1 MRTVTSKKQT
11 AREKAAAK
19 KRTTIIAGASV
30 LAFALIGVI
39 TVVSLVIGFVAS
51 IFDNTEQKQK
61 FEQFIAPI
69 VMVDPV
75 AFSEVSKADE
85 HTILMSSM
93 WNLLMNIGDGAAYPE
108 DEYGMMLI
116 PSSDLDVSAASLF
129 GSTATLSHQT
139 FGNTSINFEFNEETS
154 SYVVPPMGYTV
165 QYQPRVDKISRKGK
179 KYTLKVAYITSTTV
193 LGNTQENAEPDKYM
207 YYVLEKTGKD
217 KYIVSAV
224 FSEGEKENASSN
236 VSSAVSD
243 ISKDETESSSI
254 SKTETSSM
262 VETSSQA
269 STSSKE
275 QTSSKK

>member
-1 MRTVTSKKQT
+1 MRTAVNKKQT
-11 AREKAAAK
+11 AKEKAAAK

-39 TVVSLVIGFVAS
+39 TVISLLIGFVAS
-51 IFDNTEQKQK
+51 IFDDTEQKLK
-61 FEQFIAPI
+61 FEQFIAPV

-85 HTILMSSM
+85 HIILMSSM

-108 DEYGMMLI
+108 DEFGMMLI

-129 GSTATLSHQT
+129 GSAVALSHQT
-139 FGNTSINFEFNEETS
+139 FGNTSINFEYNEETS

-207 YYVLEKTGKD
+207 YYLLEKTGKD
-217 KYIVSAV
+217 KYVITAV
-224 FSEGEKENASSN
+224 LDSEDQKENTSSTAST
-236 VSSAVSD
+236 VSSG
-243 ISKDETESSSI
+243 ISKDETASSGI
-254 SKTETSSM
+254 SKTETSS
-262 VETSSQA
+262 VAETSSKA
-269 STSSKE
+269 A
-275 QTSSKK
+275 SSKK

>member
-1 MRTVTSKKQT
+1 MRTAVGKKQT
-11 AREKAAAK
+11 AKEKAAAK

-39 TVVSLVIGFVAS
+39 TVVSLIVGFVAS
-51 IFDNTEQKQK
+51 IFDDTEQKQK
-61 FEQFIAPI
+61 FEQFIAPV

-75 AFSEVSKADE
+75 AFTEVSKADE

-108 DEYGMMLI
+108 DEFGMMLI

-129 GSTATLSHQT
+129 GSGAALSHQT
-139 FGNTSINFEFNEETS
+139 FGNTSINFEYNEEAS

-193 LGNTQENAEPDKYM
+193 LGNTQENAQPDKYM

-217 KYIVSAV
+217 KYVVTAV
-224 FSEGEKENASSN
+224 LDSEDQKENTSSTVSTVSSGIAKDEAASSG
-236 VSSAVSD
+236 
-243 ISKDETESSSI
+243 I
-254 SKTETSSM
+254 SKTETSSAA
-262 VETSSQA
+262 ETSS
-269 STSSKE
+269 KNN
-275 QTSSKK
+275 SSKK

>member
-1 MRTVTSKKQT
+1 MRTATSKKQT
-11 AREKAAAK
+11 AKEKEAAK

-39 TVVSLVIGFVAS
+39 TVISLIVGFVAS
-51 IFDNTEQKQK
+51 LFDDSQQRLK
-61 FEQFIAPI
+61 FEQFIAPV

-93 WNLLMNIGDGAAYPE
+93 WNLLINIGDGAAYPE
-108 DEYGMMLI
+108 DEFGMMLI

-129 GSTATLSHQT
+129 GSEVALSHQT
-139 FGNTSINFEFNEETS
+139 FGNTSITFEYDEETA

-165 QYQPRVDKISRKGK
+165 QYQPRVDKISRRGK
-179 KYTLKVAYITSTTV
+179 KYTLTVAYITSTTV
-193 LGNTQENAEPDKYM
+193 LGNTQENADPDKYM

-217 KYIVSAV
+217 KYVVTAIMD
-224 FSEGEKENASSN
+224 SETEKEN
-236 VSSAVSD
+236 VSSSLQNTSSG
-243 ISKDETESSSI
+243 ISQTETTSSGI
-254 SKTETSSM
+254 SKTETSS
-262 VETSSQA
+262 EATSSA
-269 STSSKE
+269 A

>member
-1 MRTVTSKKQT
+1 MKTVASKKQT
-11 AREKAAAK
+11 AKEKAAAK

-30 LAFALIGVI
+30 LAFALIGVV
-39 TVVSLVIGFVAS
+39 TVVSLIIGFVAS

-61 FEQFIAPI
+61 FEQFIAPV

-108 DEYGMMLI
+108 DEFGMMLI

-129 GSTATLSHQT
+129 GSNAALSHQT
-139 FGNTSINFEFNEETS
+139 FGNTSITFEFNEETS

-179 KYTLKVAYITSTTV
+179 KYTLTVAYTTSTTV
-193 LGNTQENAEPDKYM
+193 LGNTQENSEPDKYM

-217 KYIVSAV
+217 KYIISAV
-224 FSEGEKENASSN
+224 LDSEGDKDNTSSGTQN
-236 VSSAVSD
+236 VSSG
-243 ISKDETESSSI
+243 ISMDETASSGI
-254 SKTETSSM
+254 SKTETSSEA
-262 VETSSQA
+262 ETSSKA
-269 STSSKE
+269 G
-275 QTSSKK
+275 TSSKK